1 MPVTMPVTVTP
12 PEYVRAMG
20 AETTW
25 TGVGRPAFEAFRD
38 VVARVRSGDPLAP
51 VAVVTTSPAAA
62 VGLRRSLSRACGGM
76 AAVSFQSLD
85 ALAEQLA
92 APLIGRHG
100 IAVGIDRELVVA
112 AVRVELARSPGRFAG
127 IEHHRSTWE
136 TIARAVDEI
145 AALAPEA
152 RGSVVDGG
160 GLGAEVV
167 RIHDAVATT
176 VAVGGR
182 VALLRAASDRVRRE
196 PRAARAV
203 GPIIVHCPDRLDG
216 ASTELLRALA
226 DAGDVHLVIALTGH
240 ACADR
245 PVVDAASAVSGD
257 AVAFDAPAPTPTRVI
272 TANDVDDEV
281 RAAVRAILARA
292 EAGTPLH
299 AMALVHPSGT
309 PYGRQVAEVLRA
321 AGIPFSGPG
330 TESLGHTAPGRVL
343 LGLLEVART
352 DFARQSVIDLWSSG
366 VVVGPGGGPVPSVL
380 VDERTRRLGI
390 VGGRASWHERL
401 EGRRRWLD
409 EHPVA
414 TDAPPEVVERRTAR
428 RAEERS
434 ELDLVAALLLLVEG
448 LVDALPDRWSDVG
461 RWASHVLDVLCGP
474 HTRRTDWPDHELDA
488 DDAIRTALARLEGL
502 EAVDPTP
509 TGSIVA
515 DTVRAA
521 LDRPA
526 PRRGRA
532 GAGLHVT
539 TIDQP
544 PVVPLEVVVVL
555 GLAEGHVPRLTR
567 DDVLVTEAVR
577 RAADLPLPADRT
589 VDQHRHLLT
598 ALGAASAERIL
609 TYARS
614 DQRSGRTQVPSRW
627 LVDAIERMHGERPRS
642 ETLIAGRPVAGVE
655 VVHSH
660 QAAVERI
667 GLGSSVPLH
676 GAERRLAALACADD
690 FDAHPAAR
698 HPVVEAGA
706 TLARSRAASAFTR
719 FDGNVGEGIDI
730 LAEGRHLSPTSIE
743 TYATCPRR
751 WFFGH
756 ALGVGDVD
764 RPEEVDR
771 LQARDKGTL
780 AHRILERF
788 VGEAIEAGSVPAP
801 GEPWG
806 PEGDERLLAIADE
819 EFADFERRGLTG
831 HERWWDHDRHEIAG
845 VLVETLRRDD
855 RLRAET
861 GSTPVAVELTFGRD
875 DVAPLSVELDD
886 GRTVLLAGQADRVDE
901 VPGGVMVHDYKFASS
916 GPYRG
921 LDRAIDAGGDPLAG
935 GRRLQL
941 LAYAE
946 AAAQQRGIDHASAW
960 YWFLKPGH
968 TGTRIGYEIGPHHR
982 RLFRET
988 LRVLV
993 DGIGAGLFP
1002 ARSGPYDWWQGTN
1015 ANCGW
1020 CEFDGICPADREE
1033 EWDRVRADP
1042 SLTEVVRL
1050 SEDGA
1055 PAFLVTA
1062 PLEVVPS

>member
-1 MPVTMPVTVTP
+1 
-12 PEYVRAMG
+12 MG

-25 TGVGRPAFEAFRD
+25 TGVGRPAFEAFRE
-38 VVARVRSGDPLAP
+38 VVTRVRAGDPLAP

-62 VGLRRSLSRACGGM
+62 VGLRRAMTRAHGGM

-92 APLIGRHG
+92 APLIGHRG
-100 IAVGIDRELVVA
+100 IAAGIDRELVVA

-145 AALAPEA
+145 AALSPDA
-152 RGSVVDGG
+152 RSSVVAGG

-167 RIHDAVATT
+167 RIHDAVAAS
-176 VAVGGR
+176 VALGGR
-182 VALLRAASDRVRRE
+182 VAVLRAATERARRR
-196 PRAARAV
+196 PDAARAL
-203 GPIIVHCPDRLDG
+203 GPVVVHCPDRLDG
-216 ASTELLRALA
+216 ASIELLRSLA
-226 DAGDVHLVIALTGH
+226 DAGDVHLVVALTGQPD
-240 ACADR
+240 ADR
-245 PVVDAASAVSGD
+245 PVVEAAA
-257 AVAFDAPAPTPTRVI
+257 AVAGGSCSVEVTVPVPTQVI

-281 RAAVRAILARA
+281 RAAVRAILVRA

-299 AMALVHPSGT
+299 AMALVHPAGA
-309 PYGRQVAEVLRA
+309 PYARQVAEVLRA
-321 AGIPFSGPG
+321 TGMPFSGPG
-330 TESLGHTAPGRVL
+330 TESLGQTAAGRVI

-352 DFARQSVIDLWSSG
+352 DFARQAVIDLWSSG
-366 VVVGPGGGPVPSVL
+366 VVIAPGGGPVPSVL

-390 VGGRASWHERL
+390 VGGRTSWHERL

-414 TDAPPEVVERRTAR
+414 TDAPPDVVERRTAW
-428 RAEERS
+428 RAEERA
-434 ELDLVAALLLLVEG
+434 ELDLVASLLLRTEE
-448 LVDALPDRWSDVG
+448 LVDALPDRWSAVG
-461 RWASHVLDVLCGP
+461 DWASHVLDVLCGP
-474 HTRRTDWPDHELDA
+474 HLRRTDWPDHELDA
-488 DDAIRTALARLEGL
+488 DDAIRTALGRLEGL
-502 EAVDPTP
+502 ETVDPSP
-509 TGSIVA
+509 IGSIVA
-515 DTVRAA
+515 GTVRAT
-521 LDRPA
+521 LDRPG

-539 TIDQP
+539 TVDQP
-544 PVVPLEVVVVL
+544 PVVPVEVVVVV
-555 GLAEGHVPRLTR
+555 GLSEGHVPRLTR

-577 RAADLPLPADRT
+577 RAADLPLPADHT

-598 ALGAASAERIL
+598 ALGSATTERVL

-627 LVDAIERMHGERPRS
+627 LVDAVERIHGERPRS

-667 GLGSSVPLH
+667 GRGASAPLH
-676 GAERRLAALACADD
+676 AAERRLAALVSAAD
-690 FDAHPAAR
+690 FDTHPAAR

-706 TLARSRAASAFTR
+706 TLARSRSATSFTR

-764 RPEEVDR
+764 RPEQVDR

-806 PEGDERLLAIADE
+806 PEGDERLLAIAEE

-831 HERWWDHDRHEIAG
+831 HERWWDHDRHEITG

-855 RLRAET
+855 RLRADA
-861 GSTPVAVELTFGRD
+861 GATPVAVELTFGRD
-875 DVAPLSVELDD
+875 DVAPLAVELDD

-921 LDRAIDAGGDPLAG
+921 LDRAIDAGGDPVAG

-946 AAAQQRGIDHASAW
+946 AAAQQRGIDRTSAW

-1002 ARSGPYDWWQGTN
+1002 ARSGQYDWWQGTN
-1015 ANCGW
+1015 VNCGW

-1033 EWDRVRADP
+1033 EWERVRSDP
-1042 SLTEVVRL
+1042 SLADVVRL

-1062 PLEVVPS
+1062 PLEVVAS